1 MFHVGELCYAI
12 VQHSGASWYTNC
24 MNEESLPSDYEECP
38 ICGWDHEYDWPLLLP
53 AEKEIAMKEH
63 EFAGS

>member
-1 MFHVGELCYAI
+1 
-12 VQHSGASWYTNC
+12 